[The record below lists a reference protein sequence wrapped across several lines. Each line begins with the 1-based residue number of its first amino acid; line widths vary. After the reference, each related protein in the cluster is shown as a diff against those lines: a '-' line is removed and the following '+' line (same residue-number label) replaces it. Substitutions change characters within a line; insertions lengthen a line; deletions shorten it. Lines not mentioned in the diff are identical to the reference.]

1 MANPDKPN
9 EAEMP
14 LESSGLQ
21 DPLSPPEY
29 AVLAV
34 FRKYLMS
41 PGKMLCFTN
50 LQLSALREPL
60 AQLLGKGLLVQENFP
75 GAYSLTETG
84 FNAMRDEN

>member
-9 EAEMP
+9 EAEAS
-14 LESSGLQ
+14 LDSSGLQ
-21 DPLSPPEY
+21 DPLSPPEC

-34 FRKYLMS
+34 FRRYLMS

-50 LQLSALREPL
+50 PQLSSLQEPL
-60 AQLLGKGLLVQENFP
+60 AQLLGKGLLVQESFP

-84 FNAMRDEN
+84 FTAMRDDD